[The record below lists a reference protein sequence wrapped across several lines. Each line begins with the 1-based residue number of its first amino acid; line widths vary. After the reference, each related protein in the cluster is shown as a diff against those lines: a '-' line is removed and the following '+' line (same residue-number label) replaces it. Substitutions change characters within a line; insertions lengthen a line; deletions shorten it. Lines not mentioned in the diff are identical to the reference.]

1 MTMRNID
8 LSPLYRS
15 FIGFDHLASMM
26 DAASRSEKQSSYPP
40 YNIELLDDDKYQVS
54 MAVAGF
60 SLDELDIETEN
71 NNLLVRGTKANRDVQ
86 RNYLYQG
93 IAERNFERKFQLG
106 DHVKV
111 VNASLENGLLF
122 IDLVREVPE
131 ALKPK
136 KIQISGNNKL
146 IDGETE

>member
-1 MTMRNID
+1 MRNID

-111 VNASLENGLLF
+111 VNASLENGLLY

-136 KIQISGNNKL
+136 KIQISGNSKL

>member
-1 MTMRNID
+1 MRNID

-26 DAASRSEKQSSYPP
+26 DAASRAEKQSSYPP
-40 YNIELLDDDKYQVS
+40 YNIELLDDDKYQIS

-71 NNLLVRGTKANRDVQ
+71 NNLLIRGTKANRDVQ

-111 VNASLENGLLF
+111 VNAALENGLLY

-136 KIQISGNNKL
+136 KIQISSNSKL
-146 IDGETE
+146 IDGEAE